1 MRVAVVGAGA
11 WGLPAGAELA
21 RRGHQVTVVDAFGV
35 VNRFSS
41 SSGATRLWRLSHT
54 DRSDVR
60 LALASVQA
68 WRELE
73 RRCDRDLLLP
83 RGLIWRGTD
92 SGQVAAALAAEGVEH
107 VEVLAADV
115 ARFFPGMRP
124 DGVDAVWQPDAGPVL
139 AEAALLAQTEL
150 LAGAGGRL
158 LTGWMVT
165 EIETGP
171 DGVRL
176 LLDDPDQ
183 TTGAVPGAPAP
194 AGRSQPAELEAD
206 LVVVAAGPWAAP
218 LLARLGVSV
227 TLSPRL
233 GQSTYLTG
241 RDGWEELPCALDHY
255 HQGSGG
261 YYSMPTPGHGYKI
274 GFSDPVREFDP
285 ADRDRRP
292 DPGQLAA
299 LVSRSAD
306 LGFVRPVVGLTQV
319 CSWTDSPDR
328 EFIID
333 RLHDGRVVLAVGD
346 SGHGFKFSPL
356 VGQWLADLAEGLP
369 VHPDLRRF
377 AVARFSA

>member
-41 SSGATRLWRLSHT
+41 SSGATRLWRLSHPE
-54 DRSDVR
+54 RSDVR

-73 RRCDRDLLLP
+73 RRCDRDLLLS
-83 RGLIWRGTD
+83 RGLLWRGPD
-92 SGQVAAALAAEGVEH
+92 SGQVASALAAEGVEH

-115 ARFFPGMRP
+115 ARFFPGMTP

-139 AEAALLAQTEL
+139 AEAALLAQTDL

-183 TTGAVPGAPAP
+183 ATGAVPGGPVP

-218 LLARLGVSV
+218 LLAGLGVSV

-241 RDGWEELPCALDHY
+241 RDGWEVLPCALDRY
-255 HQGSGG
+255 HQGAGG

-285 ADRDRRP
+285 ADRDRQP
-292 DPGQLAA
+292 DPRQLAA
-299 LVSRSAD
+299 LVKCSAD

-319 CSWTDSPDR
+319 CSWTDSPDG

-333 RLHDGRVVLAVGD
+333 RLHDGRVVLAAGD

-356 VGQWLADLAEGLP
+356 VGQWLADLAEGAP
-369 VHPDLRRF
+369 VGADLARF